1 MATCPLSP
9 AYDLLGKKCMLHILK
24 ILSFEQPKRF
34 KDFMKELN
42 GVSSKTLAGRL
53 KELEREGLVTRKA
66 FNEIPPRVEYSLTEK
81 GEALV
86 EQLKGIDAWIEK
98 WGSV

>member
-1 MATCPLSP
+1 MAKCPLPP

-34 KDFMKELN
+34 KDFMSDLD

-53 KELEREGLVTRKA
+53 KELESEGLVGRKA
-66 FNEIPPRVEYSLTEK
+66 FGEIPPRVEYTLTDK

-86 EQLKGIDAWIEK
+86 EQLKGIDAWIAK